1 MVSRR
6 RSWVHL
12 ENQFPIPASRINQVY
27 PWSINK
33 CGWNLSTIYRHQH
46 SRGFRPLAEK
56 PTARSCW
63 RCRSRRVCWW
73 GGWRGW
79 PWLGGWPG
87 GCVRG
92 YTGAQVARWLAR
104 WLAGCGWLSCL
115 SWLWLAEVKVSA
127 FDMWMRL
134 MRRMALLAGCGGWV
148 AGWRGRRLAGW
159 LAGWLGL
166 GRGWPGGFMWL
177 HASEHTKY
185 PDDEEGP
192 WEMRRG
198 FFLKKC
204 NG

>member
-1 MVSRR
+1 M
-6 RSWVHL
+6 
-12 ENQFPIPASRINQVY
+12 
-27 PWSINK
+27 
-33 CGWNLSTIYRHQH
+33 
-46 SRGFRPLAEK
+46 RG
-56 PTARSCW
+56 C
-63 RCRSRRVCWW
+63 
-73 GGWRGW
+73 
-79 PWLGGWPG
+79 
-87 GCVRG
+87 
-92 YTGAQVARWLAR
+92 TGAQVARWLAR

-148 AGWRGRRLAGW
+148 AGWLGRRLAGW
-159 LAGWLGL
+159 LAGWLAGARSRMARWL
-166 GRGWPGGFMWL
+166 HVATL

-192 WEMRRG
+192 WEMRGG

>member
-1 MVSRR
+1 M
-6 RSWVHL
+6 
-12 ENQFPIPASRINQVY
+12 
-27 PWSINK
+27 
-33 CGWNLSTIYRHQH
+33 
-46 SRGFRPLAEK
+46 RG
-56 PTARSCW
+56 C
-63 RCRSRRVCWW
+63 
-73 GGWRGW
+73 
-79 PWLGGWPG
+79 
-87 GCVRG
+87 
-92 YTGAQVARWLAR
+92 TGAQVARWLAR

-148 AGWRGRRLAGW
+148 AGWLGRRLAGW

-198 FFLKKC
+198 FLLKKC